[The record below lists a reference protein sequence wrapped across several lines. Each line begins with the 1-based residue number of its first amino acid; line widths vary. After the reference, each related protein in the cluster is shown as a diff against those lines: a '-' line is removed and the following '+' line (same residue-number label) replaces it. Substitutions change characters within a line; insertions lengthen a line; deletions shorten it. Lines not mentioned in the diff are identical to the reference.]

1 MSRLPD
7 PTAALSPEAQAIYDQ
22 LVGRRGRID
31 GMYRSLLNHPELTRQ
46 VSELGT
52 FLRFGAGVLPD
63 ALRELAI
70 LWLARRL
77 GAAYEWVK
85 HVGPARQAGVPEA
98 VIEALR
104 TRREPNLDAT
114 QTAALTVARC
124 VLKRHSIPA
133 AVQDALAAEIGLP
146 GVIELVVLVGFYQ
159 MIAGVIFA
167 FDVPLPEGTCRAFWA
182 RGRMIFSPVSL
193 FCLC

>member
-1 MSRLPD
+1 MARLPD
-7 PTAALSPEAQAIYDQ
+7 PTGALSPAAQGLYEH

-46 VSELGT
+46 VSDLGE
-52 FLRFGAGVLPD
+52 FLRFSGGVLPP
-63 ALRELAI
+63 AIRELTI

-85 HVGPARQAGVPEA
+85 HLGPAREAGVSEAIIEA
-98 VIEALR
+98 VRLGQEVSD
-104 TRREPNLDAT
+104 LDPLQVACL
-114 QTAALTVARC
+114 AAARC
-124 VLKRHSIPA
+124 VLERRSIPQEI
-133 AVQDALAAEIGLP
+133 QDGLAARIGLP

-167 FDVPLPEGTCRAFWA
+167 FDVPLPEGAAPPF
-182 RGRMIFSPVSL
+182 
-193 FCLC
+193 

>member
-1 MSRLPD
+1 MARLPD
-7 PTAALSPEAQAIYDQ
+7 PTASLSPEAQAIYDQ

-31 GMYRSLLNHPELTRQ
+31 GMYRSLLNHPQLTRQ
-46 VSELGT
+46 VSDLGT

-63 ALRELAI
+63 ALRELTI

-85 HVGPARQAGVPEA
+85 HLSPARQAGIPDA

-104 TRREPNLDAT
+104 TQKDLNLDAT
-114 QTAALTVARC
+114 QTAALTAAQC
-124 VLKRHSIPA
+124 VLERHSIPA
-133 AVQDALAAEIGLP
+133 AVQAGLAAEIGLP

-167 FDVPLPEGTCRAFWA
+167 FDIPLPEGAAAPFATEGA
-182 RGRMIFSPVSL
+182 
-193 FCLC
+193 

>member
-1 MSRLPD
+1 MARLPD
-7 PTAALSPEAQAIYDQ
+7 PTAALPPDAQALYDQ
-22 LVGRRGRID
+22 LVARRGRID
-31 GMYRSLLNHPELTRQ
+31 GMYRSLLNHPQLTRH
-46 VSELGT
+46 VSDLGT

-63 ALRELAI
+63 ALRELTI

-85 HVGPARQAGVPEA
+85 HVAPARQAGIPEA

-104 TRREPNLDAT
+104 TRQEPNLDAT

-124 VLKRHSIPA
+124 VLEHQSIPA
-133 AVQDALAAEIGLP
+133 AVQNALAAQFGLP
-146 GVIELVVLVGFYQ
+146 GVIELVVLAGFYQ

-167 FDVPLPEGTCRAFWA
+167 FDVPLPEGAADPFGSGDA
-182 RGRMIFSPVSL
+182 
-193 FCLC
+193 